1 MTSNSDA
8 YCVVLTTIGSEQ
20 DATTLASSI
29 LAARLAACVQIQN
42 IRSLYTWKG
51 KPCSEQECLL
61 LIKTSTALYPQLE
74 AHIKANH
81 KYETPE
87 IILLPILAGSSEYL
101 AWIDTSL
108 SSSLQ

>member
-1 MTSNSDA
+1 MASDSND
-8 YCVVLTTIGSEQ
+8 YCVVLTTTGSEQ
-20 DATTLASSI
+20 DAADLASSI

-51 KPCSEQECLL
+51 KACSEGECLL
-61 LIKTSTALYPQLE
+61 LIKTSTALYPHLE

-87 IILLPILAGSSEYL
+87 IIQIPVLNGSPEYL
-101 AWIDTSL
+101 AWMD
-108 SSSLQ
+108 SSLK